1 MIMANDALRKLSN
14 HAIYKDYRYI
24 STCAYPRN
32 NTNSYICKSISILML
47 LMSLRIDKLVTNETR
62 KTLVPKEYLI
72 YNKITEFGI

>member
-1 MIMANDALRKLSN
+1 MHCLKLSN
-14 HAIYKDYRYI
+14 HAIYKDYIDYRYI
-24 STCAYPRN
+24 SICAYPRN
-32 NTNSYICKSISILML
+32 KSIRILML

>member
-1 MIMANDALRKLSN
+1 MPYTQITD
-14 HAIYKDYRYI
+14 IYPHVHILATIPIIR
-24 STCAYPRN
+24 
-32 NTNSYICKSISILML
+32 ILML

>member
-1 MIMANDALRKLSN
+1 MANDALPKLSN

-24 STCAYPRN
+24 STCAYPRIN
-32 NTNSYICKSISILML
+32 KSISILML
-47 LMSLRIDKLVTNETR
+47 LMSLRIDKLVTNKTR